1 MRYRTGILLV
11 TLAAISMALFTCGKK
26 APPFLPERTMPL
38 RVGHLE
44 AGRESGTVILRG
56 SIIGPQGI
64 SFKNKDII
72 GCRVYHVWY
81 SLTDAPCEGCPI
93 NYRGF
98 KEIKG
103 EVTQKGKFYCPF
115 PGIEKKGFHFF
126 EVQLIGKNG
135 ALGARSNRTKLRID
149 E

>member
-1 MRYRTGILLV
+1 MRYRAGILLV

-26 APPFLPERTMPL
+26 GPPFLPERTMPL

-44 AGRESGTVILRG
+44 AGWEKDTVILRG

-64 SFKNKDII
+64 SLKNENII

-81 SLTDAPCEGCPI
+81 SLKDAPCEGCPV
-93 NYRGF
+93 NYGGF

-103 EVTQKGKFYCPF
+103 KVTQKGKFYCPF

-135 ALGARSNRTKLRID
+135 AIGARSNRTKLRID
-149 E
+149 G